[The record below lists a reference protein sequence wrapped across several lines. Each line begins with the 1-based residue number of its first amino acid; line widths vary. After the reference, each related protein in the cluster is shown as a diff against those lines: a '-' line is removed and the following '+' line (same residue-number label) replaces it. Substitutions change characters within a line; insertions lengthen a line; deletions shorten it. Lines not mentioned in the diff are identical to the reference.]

1 MLQFF
6 QSNDLSALTNAFC
19 ERSQHN
25 DTDPFTPSTVIVQSY
40 GTGQW
45 LKLQLAKSLGISAN
59 LDCILPARFI
69 WSLYRSLLGQD
80 KQSPLDKDLLTWRLM
95 CILPKQ
101 DAPEFET
108 IRNYL
113 NTPGDRDLR
122 TFQLAGKIAGLF
134 DQYLVYRP
142 EWILAWEDHKNP
154 ITGNPHPWQ
163 PQLWRTLMQE
173 NPGLKEQHRARLH
186 QRLLQRLEKPAE
198 PDLLPRHI
206 SLFGLSS
213 LPPMQLDTFRALS
226 AHIDVDIYFMN
237 PCRHY
242 WGDIVSGKD
251 RAKRSIRALIDKTG
265 ALEEED
271 YLEAGNP
278 LLASM
283 GKQGREFLELILET
297 DGINSFDAFTET
309 SADTALGFLQND
321 ILNLEFGGQYG
332 STKTPEKV
340 RLSDEDRS
348 IQVHSC
354 HSKLREIEILYDQ
367 LLLIFK
373 TNPKITPADIIVM
386 TPNVADY
393 TPFIHSVFK
402 NKIHYGIADRSLIQQ
417 SALVGSFCKLLEL
430 PDSRLTS
437 VDIMDFLEVP
447 AIARKFKLG
456 EEELN
461 TISYWINHAGIRWEM
476 DGPAKSKRWQVPENR
491 QNTWRFGLD
500 RLLLGLTMDSSN
512 GIFEGDYPFDLASGD
527 AELLGTLCLI
537 VQLIDDF
544 RQRLASPK
552 TASGWQTTIN
562 TLLAELFVPLDEEVL
577 DLSMIQVLLQKL
589 VDDSRSCGVEDDLSG
604 QLVRYWINQQLAVTQ
619 SSMGFISGGI
629 TFATLVPMRSI
640 PFKVVCLLGMNDSEY
655 PREDRPFSLDL
666 MPKAGARKGDRSHRA
681 DDRYLFLEA
690 MLSARDIFYISYEGR
705 ALKNN
710 QEKPPSVLVSELV
723 DYTSQV
729 FDSINTVIHPLQPF
743 SRRYFQGT
751 DPTSFQKHWYT
762 ALQKSAPPENAS
774 PEKGNTHPFIDG
786 DLETPVELELESIGQ
801 LIAFFRHSGKYF
813 LQQRLGIY
821 FENNEVDLQES
832 ESFTLDNLERYQLS
846 DSALKALVKGQ
857 DIRQWQD
864 EMVASGFVMDSP
876 SGKVHLQRELQNAQ
890 NIYGSIEGFLAQA
903 GGTFQDSISLS
914 GSTVQGHI
922 DHLGDSFILHY
933 RCGELRKKHLL
944 EIWINHL
951 FASAAGLNKETIS
964 ISRGKTSGGKDSAET
979 NRMRPV
985 CRTDA
990 IAYLE
995 QLADFYRQGLVSPL
1009 CFPPEAAFSF
1019 FETLQK
1025 SGETTTA
1032 QDAAARKWNSG
1043 DYSEGKDTYWSRLF
1057 ALPQDLDD
1065 TFAARALQ
1073 IYGTLLPY
1081 WEKR

>member
-6 QSNDLSALTNAFC
+6 QSNNLSALANAFC
-19 ERSQHN
+19 ERSQLD
-25 DTDPFTPSTVIVQSY
+25 DTDPFTPSTVIVQSV

-45 LKLQLAKSLGISAN
+45 LKLQLASRQGISAN
-59 LDCILPARFI
+59 LDCVLPAHFI
-69 WSLYRSLLGQD
+69 WGLYRSLLGQA

-95 CILPKQ
+95 SILPEQ
-101 DAPEFET
+101 DAPEFES
-108 IRNYL
+108 IRSYL

-142 EWILAWEDHKNP
+142 EWILAWEDRKDL
-154 ITGNPHPWQ
+154 IEANPHPWQ
-163 PQLWRTLMQE
+163 PRLWRTLMQE
-173 NPGLKEQHRARLH
+173 NPELKEQHRARLH
-186 QRLLQRLEKPAE
+186 QRLLQRLEKPGA
-198 PDLLPRHI
+198 PGLLPQRI

-213 LPPMQLDTFRALS
+213 LPLIQLDTFRALS

-242 WGDIVSGKD
+242 WGDIVSKKD
-251 RAKRSIRALIDKTG
+251 LAKRSVRELIAKTG
-265 ALEEED
+265 PLEEED
-271 YLEAGNP
+271 YLEVGNP
-278 LLASM
+278 LLASF
-283 GKQGREFLELILET
+283 GKMGREFLELILET
-297 DGINSFDAFTET
+297 DGVNAFDAFVER
-309 SADTALGFLQND
+309 SNDTALGFLQND
-321 ILNLEFGGQYG
+321 ILNLEFGGQFG
-332 STKTPEKV
+332 SEPPGKV
-340 RLSDEDRS
+340 RLNEEDRS

-367 LLLIFK
+367 LLLIF
-373 TNPKITPADIIVM
+373 NANSQITPADIIVM

-417 SALVGSFCKLLEL
+417 SALVGSFSKLLEL
-430 PDSRLTS
+430 QDSRLTS

-461 TISYWINHAGIRWEM
+461 TISYWISGTGIRWEM
-476 DGPAKSKRWQVPENR
+476 DGPAKSKRWQVPENH

-500 RLLLGLTMDSSN
+500 RLLLGMTMDSSN
-512 GIFEGDYPFDLASGD
+512 GIFEGDYPFDLESGD
-527 AELLGTLCLI
+527 AELLGTLCQI

-544 RQRLASPK
+544 RQQLATPK
-552 TASGWQTTIN
+552 TASAWQTAIN
-562 TLLAELFVPLDEEVL
+562 TLLTELFIPLDEEAL
-577 DLSMIQVLLQKL
+577 DLSMIQTLLQKL
-589 VDDSRSCGVEDDLSG
+589 VDDTRSCGIEGDLSG

-640 PFKVVCLLGMNDSEY
+640 PFKVVCLLGMNDREY
-655 PREDRPFSLDL
+655 PREDHPFSLDL
-666 MPKAGARKGDRSHRA
+666 MPIAGARKGDRSRRA

-710 QEKPPSVLVSELV
+710 QEKPPSVVVSELV

-743 SRRYFQGT
+743 SRRYFQGK
-751 DPTSFQKHWYT
+751 DLTSFQKHWYD

-774 PEKGNTHPFIDG
+774 PDKEQTHPFIDG

-801 LIAFFRHSGKYF
+801 LVAFFRHSGKFF

-846 DSALKALVKGQ
+846 DSALQALVKGE
-857 DIRQWQD
+857 DIRGWQD

-876 SGKVHLQRELQNAQ
+876 SGKVYLQRELQNAQ
-890 NIYGSIEGFLAQA
+890 NIYRSIEGFLAQA
-903 GGTFQDSISLS
+903 GGKFQGSISLS

-922 DHLGDSFILHY
+922 DHVGDSFILNY

-951 FASAAGLNKETIS
+951 FASAAGQNKETIS

-985 CRTDA
+985 SRTDA

-995 QLADFYRQGLVSPL
+995 QLADLYRQGLVSPL

-1025 SGETTTA
+1025 SD
-1032 QDAAARKWNSG
+1032 DAAVARDAATRKWNSS
-1043 DYSEGKDTYWSRLF
+1043 DYSEDKDIYWSRLF
-1057 ALPQDLDD
+1057 ALPQDLDA
-1065 TFAARALQ
+1065 TFAARAQ
-1073 IYGTLLPY
+1073 QVYGTLLPY